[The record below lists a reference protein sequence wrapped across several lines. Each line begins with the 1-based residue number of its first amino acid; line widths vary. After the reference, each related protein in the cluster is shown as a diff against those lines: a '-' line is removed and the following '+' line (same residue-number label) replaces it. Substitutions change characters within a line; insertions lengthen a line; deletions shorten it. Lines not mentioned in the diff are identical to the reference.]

1 MSFIKNL
8 LFGGYKTSE
17 DPTGLSTDANANTD
31 STNKVAE
38 PVVEGKFYP
47 RTLYKFNGH
56 DDEKI
61 FLAVKGKVYD
71 CTNGRQFYGPSGPY
85 SNFAGHDASRGLALN
100 SFDLDTVRDW
110 DRPIDDL
117 KDLKPDQLEILDG
130 WAEHFAKKYPCIGTL
145 LPEPGVNDKVQDSE

>member
-1 MSFIKNL
+1 MSFFKNL

-17 DPTGLSTDANANTD
+17 DPTGLSGDVNAEGTSANG
-31 STNKVAE
+31 VE
-38 PVVEGKFYP
+38 PVVEGIFYP

-56 DDEKI
+56 DNEKI

-100 SFDLDTVRDW
+100 SFELDTVRDW
-110 DRPIDDL
+110 DQPIDDL
-117 KDLKPDQLEILDG
+117 RDMTPDQLEILDG
-130 WAEHFAKKYPCIGTL
+130 WAEHFSKKYPCIGTL
-145 LPEPGVNDKVQDSE
+145 VPEPDVNEQVKEVE